1 MDEEYDCFAGVDW
14 GNTFHQLCV
23 LDRAGR
29 IVHEG
34 SFPHSGEGLARLVKQ
49 LLEHSGGHADRVA
62 VGIETPRGAI
72 VDTLLAQGFGVFA
85 INPKQ
90 VDRFR
95 DRLSVGGAKDD
106 RRDGYVIGDALRTD
120 RRRFRQLVAEEP
132 LVTELREASRL
143 HDELT
148 EQLGR
153 LSNQLRDELN
163 GYYPQ
168 ALVHCPAAN
177 EPWLW
182 ALLER
187 VPTPQA
193 GRRFALARLEGVL
206 KDHRIRRVTSEDLAT
221 ALRAP
226 ALHVGA
232 GSVRAGELHVRVLIA
247 QLKMA
252 HRLRRE
258 VDERVT
264 AILEEMTSE
273 DSTDTPDEPEPGS
286 PRRPSDLAVIRSL
299 PGAGDWVVSCV
310 VGEAHELL
318 RRRDEEQLRTL
329 SGAAPVTRQSGKRR
343 IVVMRRACSD
353 RLRTA
358 MHHWAGVYAQ
368 HDPKGQALY
377 RDLKERGK
385 THGHACRIVADRL
398 FTVLFAMLRTS
409 TLYDPTRREAAVALA

>member
-1 MDEEYDCFAGVDW
+1 MDQEFEWFAGVDW
-14 GNTFHQLCV
+14 GNTFHQLCI
-23 LDRAGR
+23 LDRTGR
-29 IVHEG
+29 VVHEE
-34 SFPHSGEGLARLVKQ
+34 SIPHSGEGLALLVQ
-49 LLEHSGGHADRVA
+49 HLLERCGGRADRVA
-62 VGIETPRGAI
+62 VGIEMPRGAV
-72 VDTLLAQGFGVFA
+72 VDVLLANGFATFA

-120 RRRFRQLVAEEP
+120 LRRFRRLVAEDP

-153 LSNQLRDELN
+153 MSNQLRDELN

-187 VPTPQA
+187 IPTPQA

-206 KDHRIRRVTSEDLAT
+206 KDHRIRRVTSEDLAA
-221 ALRAP
+221 ALRARG
-226 ALHVGA
+226 LGVSA
-232 GSVRAGELHVRVLIA
+232 GTVRAGELHVRVLIA

-258 VDERVT
+258 VDDRVT
-264 AILEEMTSE
+264 AILEEMTEEGSSE
-273 DSTDTPDEPEPGS
+273 APDETEPAS

-310 VGEAHELL
+310 VGEANELL
-318 RRRDEEQLRTL
+318 RQRDEEQLRTL

-343 IVVMRRACSD
+343 IVVMRRACSE

-358 MHHWAGVYAQ
+358 MHHWAGVFAQ

-377 RDLKERGK
+377 REAKARGK

-398 FTVLFAMLRTS
+398 FTVLFAMLRNG
-409 TLYDPTRREAAVALA
+409 TLYDRTRREALVAVS

>member
-1 MDEEYDCFAGVDW
+1 MDQAFEWFAGVDW
-14 GNTFHQLCV
+14 GNTFHQLCI
-23 LDRAGR
+23 LDRTGR
-29 IVHEG
+29 IVHEEAI
-34 SFPHSGEGLARLVKQ
+34 PHSGEGLARLVQQ
-49 LLEHSGGHADRVA
+49 LLERCGGRADRVA
-62 VGIETPRGAI
+62 VGIETPHGAI
-72 VDTLLAQGFGVFA
+72 VDVLLENGFATFA

-120 RRRFRQLVAEEP
+120 LRRFRRLVAEDP
-132 LVTELREASRL
+132 IVTELREASRL

-148 EQLGR
+148 EQLVR
-153 LSNQLRDELN
+153 MSNQLRDELN

-206 KDHRIRRVTSEDLAT
+206 KDHRIRRVTSEELAA
-221 ALRAP
+221 ALRTRG
-226 ALHVGA
+226 LGVSA
-232 GSVRAGELHVRVLIA
+232 GTVRAGELHVRVLIA

-258 VDERVT
+258 VDDRIT
-264 AILEEMTSE
+264 AILEEMTE
-273 DSTDTPDEPEPGS
+273 EGSTDASDEPEPAS

-318 RRRDEEQLRTL
+318 RQRDEEQLRLL

-343 IVVMRRACSD
+343 IVVMRRACSE

-368 HDPKGQALY
+368 HDPKGQVLY
-377 RDLKERGK
+377 REVKARGK

-398 FTVLFAMLRTS
+398 FTVLFAMLRNG
-409 TLYDPTRREAAVALA
+409 TLYDRTRREALVAVI